1 MSREPTSG
9 DPPVPLQ
16 ENERTEL
23 SRTLRSL
30 ISKIHRLATT
40 EVIKVMEVDDRLRR
54 NVVETHDLEL
64 LRSIQP
70 PD

>member
-1 MSREPTSG
+1 M
-9 DPPVPLQ
+9 PLQ

-23 SRTLRSL
+23 SRILRSL

-54 NVVETHDLEL
+54 NVVETHDLEV